1 MNLMI
6 LLAMDNIQL
15 KKSFFH
21 VKSRTKRSSIIG
33 LMTLFWILGANLVPL
48 STIWGGFQTHTSASI
63 QSTAG
68 LLYAQST
75 NELPQKPVGMVND
88 FGNLLTNQEEA
99 ILEQKLRYYRDT
111 TSNVIAIAV
120 LNNLAGLPREEAAT
134 YLFNTW
140 QMWEAERYN
149 GVLILISVQDREL
162 QIEVGYG
169 LEGAIPDVMANRVVQ
184 DILVPALQSGQFY
197 QGLDRATSALMQLAS
212 GEYEAVENARSSEK
226 GFPIDLLIL
235 VALILFFIFSKGRGG
250 RGGGRTIGA
259 MDVLLWSSLLNSPR
273 GRSGFGGGGFGGG
286 GFGGGGFGGFSG
298 GGGFGSGGGGAGGSW

>member
-6 LLAMDNIQL
+6 LLAMDNIPL
-15 KKSFFH
+15 KKSIFH
-21 VKSRTKRSSIIG
+21 LKSRSKRSSIIS
-33 LMTLFWILGANLVPL
+33 LMTLFWILGTNLVPL
-48 STIWGGFQTHTSASI
+48 SAIWGGFQTHTSASI

-75 NELPQKPVGMVND
+75 NELPQRPVGMVND

-99 ILEQKLRYYRDT
+99 ILEQKLRNYRDT

-120 LNNLAGLPREEAAT
+120 LNNLAGLPREETAT

-273 GRSGFGGGGFGGG
+273 GRGGFGGGGFGGG

>member
-6 LLAMDNIQL
+6 LLAMDNIPL
-15 KKSFFH
+15 KKSIFH
-21 VKSRTKRSSIIG
+21 VKSRSKRSSIIG

-75 NELPQKPVGMVND
+75 NELPQRPVGMVND

-99 ILEQKLRYYRDT
+99 ILEQKLRNYRDT

-120 LNNLAGLPREEAAT
+120 LNNLAGLPRAEAAT

-149 GVLILISVQDREL
+149 GVLILISVQDRGL

-250 RGGGRTIGA
+250 RGGGRIIGA
-259 MDVLLWSSLLNSPR
+259 MDVLLWISLLNSPR
-273 GRSGFGGGGFGGG
+273 GRGGFGGGGFGGG

>member
-15 KKSFFH
+15 KKSIFH
-21 VKSRTKRSSIIG
+21 VKNRSKRSSIIG
-33 LMTLFWILGANLVPL
+33 LMTLFWILGANLVSL
-48 STIWGGFQTHTSASI
+48 STIWGEFQTHTGASI

-68 LLYAQST
+68 MLYAQAT
-75 NELPQKPVGMVND
+75 NELPQRPVGMVND

-99 ILEQKLRYYRDT
+99 ILEQKLRNYRDT
-111 TSNVIAIAV
+111 TSNVVAVAV
-120 LNNLAGLPREEAAT
+120 LENLAGMPREEAAT

-140 QMWEAERYN
+140 RMWEAERYN
-149 GVLILISVQDREL
+149 GVLILISVQEREL

-169 LEGAIPDVMANRVVQ
+169 LEGAIPDVMANRIVQ
-184 DILVPALQSGQFY
+184 DILIPALQSGQVY
-197 QGLDRATSALMQLAS
+197 QGLDRATSALIQLAS
-212 GEYEAVENARSSEK
+212 GEYDAVENARSSDE
-226 GFPIDLLIL
+226 GFPIDILIL
-235 VALILFFIFSKGRGG
+235 LAVILFIIFSKGRGG

-273 GRSGFGGGGFGGG
+273 GRGGFGGG

>member
-15 KKSFFH
+15 KKSIFH
-21 VKSRTKRSSIIG
+21 VKNRSKRSSIIG
-33 LMTLFWILGANLVPL
+33 LMTLFWILGANLVSL
-48 STIWGGFQTHTSASI
+48 STIWGEFQTHTGASI

-68 LLYAQST
+68 MLYAQST
-75 NELPQKPVGMVND
+75 NELPQRPVGMVND

-99 ILEQKLRYYRDT
+99 ILEQKLRNYRDT
-111 TSNVIAIAV
+111 TSNVVAVAV
-120 LNNLAGLPREEAAT
+120 LENLAGMPREEAAT

-140 QMWEAERYN
+140 RMWEAERYN
-149 GVLILISVQDREL
+149 GVLILISVQEREL

-169 LEGAIPDVMANRVVQ
+169 LEGAIPDVMANRIVQ
-184 DILVPALQSGQFY
+184 DILIPALQSGQVY
-197 QGLDRATSALMQLAS
+197 QGLDRATSALFQLAS
-212 GEYEAVENARSSEK
+212 GEYDAVEITRSSNK
-226 GFPIDLLIL
+226 GFPIDILIIL
-235 VALILFFIFSKGRGG
+235 GLIFYFIISKGRGG

-259 MDVLLWSSLLNSPR
+259 MDVLLWSSFLNSPR
-273 GRSGFGGGGFGGG
+273 GRGGFGGG

>member
-15 KKSFFH
+15 KKSIFH
-21 VKSRTKRSSIIG
+21 VKNRSKRSFIIG
-33 LMTLFWILGANLVPL
+33 LMTLFWILGANLVSL
-48 STIWGGFQTHTSASI
+48 STIWGEFQTHTGVSI

-68 LLYAQST
+68 MLYAQST
-75 NELPQKPVGMVND
+75 NELPQRPVGMVND

-99 ILEQKLRYYRDT
+99 ILEQKLRNYRDT
-111 TSNVIAIAV
+111 TSNVVAVAV
-120 LNNLAGLPREEAAT
+120 LENLAGMPREEAAT

-140 QMWEAERYN
+140 RMWEAERYN
-149 GVLILISVQDREL
+149 GVLILISVQEREL

-169 LEGAIPDVMANRVVQ
+169 LEGAIPDVMANRIVQ
-184 DILVPALQSGQFY
+184 DILIPALQSGQVY
-197 QGLDRATSALMQLAS
+197 QGLDRATSALIQLAS
-212 GEYEAVENARSSEK
+212 GEYDAVEITRSSNK
-226 GFPIDLLIL
+226 GFPIDILIIL
-235 VALILFFIFSKGRGG
+235 GLIFYFIISKGRGG

-259 MDVLLWSSLLNSPR
+259 MDVLLWSSFLNSPR
-273 GRSGFGGGGFGGG
+273 GRGGFGGG

>member
-6 LLAMDNIQL
+6 LLAMDNIPL
-15 KKSFFH
+15 KKSIFH
-21 VKSRTKRSSIIG
+21 VKSRSKRSSIIS
-33 LMTLFWILGANLVPL
+33 LMTLFWILGTNLVPL
-48 STIWGGFQTHTSASI
+48 SAIWGGFQTHTSASI

-75 NELPQKPVGMVND
+75 NELPQRPVGMVND

-99 ILEQKLRYYRDT
+99 ILEQKLRNYRDT

-120 LNNLAGLPREEAAT
+120 LNNLAGLPREETAT

-273 GRSGFGGGGFGGG
+273 GRGGFGGGGFGGG

>member
-6 LLAMDNIQL
+6 LLAMDNNPL
-15 KKSFFH
+15 KSFIFR
-21 VKSRTKRSSIIG
+21 VKSRSKRSPIIG
-33 LMTLFWILGANLVPL
+33 LIALVWIFGANLVSLP
-48 STIWGGFQTHTSASI
+48 TIWGVFQTHTGASI
-63 QSTAG
+63 QISAG
-68 LLYAQST
+68 LLHAQST
-75 NELPQKPVGMVND
+75 NELPQRPVGMVND
-88 FGNLLTNQEEA
+88 FGNILTNQEEA
-99 ILEQKLRYYRDT
+99 ILEQKLRNYRDT

-120 LNNLAGLPREEAAT
+120 LNNLAGLPREEAAI

-140 QMWEAERYN
+140 KMWEAERYN
-149 GVLILISVQDREL
+149 GVLILISVQEREL

-184 DILVPALQSGQFY
+184 DILVPALQNGQFY

-226 GFPIDLLIL
+226 GFPIDILIL
-235 VALILFFIFSKGRGG
+235 LALILLFIFSKGRGG

-273 GRSGFGGGGFGGG
+273 GRGGFGGGGGFGG
-286 GFGGGGFGGFSG
+286 FSGGGGFGGFSG

>member
-99 ILEQKLRYYRDT
+99 ILEQKLRNYRDT

>member
-1 MNLMI
+1 
-6 LLAMDNIQL
+6 
-15 KKSFFH
+15 
-21 VKSRTKRSSIIG
+21 
-33 LMTLFWILGANLVPL
+33 
-48 STIWGGFQTHTSASI
+48 
-63 QSTAG
+63 
-68 LLYAQST
+68 
-75 NELPQKPVGMVND
+75 MVND
-88 FGNLLTNQEEA
+88 FGNILTNQEEA
-99 ILEQKLRYYRDT
+99 ILEQKLRNYRDT

-120 LNNLAGLPREEAAT
+120 LNNLAGLPREEAAI

-140 QMWEAERYN
+140 KMWEAERYN
-149 GVLILISVQDREL
+149 GVLILISVQEREL

-184 DILVPALQSGQFY
+184 DILVPALQNGQFY

-226 GFPIDLLIL
+226 GFPIDILIL
-235 VALILFFIFSKGRGG
+235 LALILFFIFSKGRGG

-273 GRSGFGGGGFGGG
+273 GRGGFGGGGGFGG
-286 GFGGGGFGGFSG
+286 FSGGGGFGGFSG

>member
-15 KKSFFH
+15 KKSIFH
-21 VKSRTKRSSIIG
+21 VKNRSKRSFIIG
-33 LMTLFWILGANLVPL
+33 LMTLFWILGANLVSL
-48 STIWGGFQTHTSASI
+48 STIWGEFQTHSGASI

-68 LLYAQST
+68 MLYAQST
-75 NELPQKPVGMVND
+75 NELPQRPVGMVND

-99 ILEQKLRYYRDT
+99 ILEQKLRNYRDT
-111 TSNVIAIAV
+111 TSNVVAVAV
-120 LNNLAGLPREEAAT
+120 LENLAGMPREEAAT

-140 QMWEAERYN
+140 RMWEAERYN
-149 GVLILISVQDREL
+149 GVLILISVQEREL

-169 LEGAIPDVMANRVVQ
+169 LEGAIPDVMANRIVQ
-184 DILVPALQSGQFY
+184 DILIPTLQSGQVY
-197 QGLDRATSALMQLAS
+197 QGLDRATSALIQLAS
-212 GEYEAVENARSSEK
+212 GEYDAVENARSSDE
-226 GFPIDLLIL
+226 GFPIDILIL
-235 VALILFFIFSKGRGG
+235 LAVILFIIFSKGRGG

-273 GRSGFGGGGFGGG
+273 GRGGFGGG

>member
-15 KKSFFH
+15 KKSIFH
-21 VKSRTKRSSIIG
+21 VKNRSKRSFVIG
-33 LMTLFWILGANLVPL
+33 LMTLFWILGANLVSL
-48 STIWGGFQTHTSASI
+48 STIWGEFQTHTGVSI

-68 LLYAQST
+68 MLYAQST
-75 NELPQKPVGMVND
+75 NELPQRPVGMVND

-99 ILEQKLRYYRDT
+99 ILEQKLRNYRDT
-111 TSNVIAIAV
+111 TSNVVAVAV
-120 LNNLAGLPREEAAT
+120 LENLAGMPREEAAT

-140 QMWEAERYN
+140 RMWEAERYN
-149 GVLILISVQDREL
+149 GVLILISVQEREL

-169 LEGAIPDVMANRVVQ
+169 LEGAIPDVMANRIVQ
-184 DILVPALQSGQFY
+184 DILIPALQSGQVY
-197 QGLDRATSALMQLAS
+197 QGLDRATSALIQLAS
-212 GEYEAVENARSSEK
+212 GEYDAVEITRSSNK
-226 GFPIDLLIL
+226 GFPIDILIIL
-235 VALILFFIFSKGRGG
+235 GLIFYFIISKGRGG

-259 MDVLLWSSLLNSPR
+259 MDVLLWSSFLNSPR
-273 GRSGFGGGGFGGG
+273 GRGGFGGG

>member
-6 LLAMDNIQL
+6 LLAMDNIPL
-15 KKSFFH
+15 KKSIFH
-21 VKSRTKRSSIIG
+21 VKSRSKRSSIIG
-33 LMTLFWILGANLVPL
+33 LMTIFWILGANLVPL

-99 ILEQKLRYYRDT
+99 ILEQKLRNYRDT

-273 GRSGFGGGGFGGG
+273 GRSGFGGGGFGGS

>member
-15 KKSFFH
+15 KKSIFH
-21 VKSRTKRSSIIG
+21 VKNRSKRSSIIG
-33 LMTLFWILGANLVPL
+33 LMTLFWILGANLVSL
-48 STIWGGFQTHTSASI
+48 STIWGEFQTHTGASI

-68 LLYAQST
+68 MLYAQST
-75 NELPQKPVGMVND
+75 NELPQRPVGMVND

-99 ILEQKLRYYRDT
+99 ILEQKLRNYRDT
-111 TSNVIAIAV
+111 TSNVVAV
-120 LNNLAGLPREEAAT
+120 AMLENLAGMPREEAAT

-140 QMWEAERYN
+140 RMWEAERYN
-149 GVLILISVQDREL
+149 GVLILISVQEREL

-169 LEGAIPDVMANRVVQ
+169 LEGAIPDVMANRIVQ
-184 DILVPALQSGQFY
+184 DILIPALQSGQVY
-197 QGLDRATSALMQLAS
+197 QGLDRATSALIQLAS
-212 GEYEAVENARSSEK
+212 GEYDAVEITRSSNK
-226 GFPIDLLIL
+226 GFPIDILIIL
-235 VALILFFIFSKGRGG
+235 GLIFYFIISKGRGG

-259 MDVLLWSSLLNSPR
+259 MDVLLWSSFLNSPR
-273 GRSGFGGGGFGGG
+273 GRGGFGGG

>member
-15 KKSFFH
+15 KKSIFH
-21 VKSRTKRSSIIG
+21 VKNRSKRSFIIG
-33 LMTLFWILGANLVPL
+33 LMTLFWILGANLVSL
-48 STIWGGFQTHTSASI
+48 STIWGEFQTHTGVSI

-68 LLYAQST
+68 MLYAQST
-75 NELPQKPVGMVND
+75 NELPQRPVGMVND

-99 ILEQKLRYYRDT
+99 ILEQKLRNYRDT
-111 TSNVIAIAV
+111 TSNVVAVAV
-120 LNNLAGLPREEAAT
+120 LENLAGMPREEAAT

-140 QMWEAERYN
+140 RMWEAERYN
-149 GVLILISVQDREL
+149 GVLILISVQEREL

-169 LEGAIPDVMANRVVQ
+169 LEGAIPDVMANRIVQ
-184 DILVPALQSGQFY
+184 DILIPALQSGQVY
-197 QGLDRATSALMQLAS
+197 QGLDRATSALIQLAS
-212 GEYEAVENARSSEK
+212 GEYDAVEITRSSNK
-226 GFPIDLLIL
+226 GFPIDILIIL
-235 VALILFFIFSKGRGG
+235 GLIFYFIISKGRGG

-259 MDVLLWSSLLNSPR
+259 MDVLLWSSVLNSPR
-273 GRSGFGGGGFGGG
+273 GRGGFGGG

>member
-15 KKSFFH
+15 KSSIFR
-21 VKSRTKRSSIIG
+21 VKSRSIRSSIIS
-33 LMTLFWILGANLVPL
+33 LMALVWILGVNVVSLP
-48 STIWGGFQTHTSASI
+48 TIWGIFQTHTGASI
-63 QSTAG
+63 QSSAG
-68 LLYAQST
+68 LLYAQSP
-75 NELPQKPVGMVND
+75 NELPQRPVGMVND
-88 FGNLLTNQEEA
+88 FGNLLTNQEEV
-99 ILEQKLRYYRDT
+99 ILEQKLRNYRDT
-111 TSNVIAIAV
+111 TSNIITIAV
-120 LNNLAGLPREEAAT
+120 LNNLTGLPREEAAT

-149 GVLILISVQDREL
+149 GVLILISVQEREL

-169 LEGAIPDVMANRVVQ
+169 LEGAIPDVMAKRVVQ

-212 GEYEAVENARSSEK
+212 GEYEAVENALGSEE
-226 GFPIDLLIL
+226 GFPVDLLIL
-235 VALILFFIFSKGRGG
+235 LTLILFFIFFKGRGG

-259 MDVLLWSSLLNSPR
+259 MDVLLWSSLLNSPSGR
-273 GRSGFGGGGFGGG
+273 GGFGSGGGFS
-286 GFGGGGFGGFSG
+286 GFSG

>member
-15 KKSFFH
+15 KKSIFH
-21 VKSRTKRSSIIG
+21 VKSRSKRSSIIG

-75 NELPQKPVGMVND
+75 NELPQRPVGMVND

-99 ILEQKLRYYRDT
+99 ILEQKLRNYRDT

-149 GVLILISVQDREL
+149 GVLILISVQEREL

-184 DILVPALQSGQFY
+184 DILVPALQNGQFY
-197 QGLDRATSALMQLAS
+197 QGLDRATNALMQLAS
-212 GEYEAVENARSSEK
+212 GEYEAVDNARGSEK

-235 VALILFFIFSKGRGG
+235 LALILFFIFSKGRGG

-273 GRSGFGGGGFGGG
+273 GRG

>member
-15 KKSFFH
+15 KKSIFH
-21 VKSRTKRSSIIG
+21 VKNRSKRSFIIG
-33 LMTLFWILGANLVPL
+33 LMTLFWILGANLVSL
-48 STIWGGFQTHTSASI
+48 STIWGEFQTHTGVSI

-68 LLYAQST
+68 MLYAQST
-75 NELPQKPVGMVND
+75 NELPQRPVGMVND

-99 ILEQKLRYYRDT
+99 ILEQKLRNYRDT
-111 TSNVIAIAV
+111 TSNVVAVAV
-120 LNNLAGLPREEAAT
+120 LENLAGMPREEAAT

-140 QMWEAERYN
+140 RMWEAERYN
-149 GVLILISVQDREL
+149 GVLILISVQEREL

-169 LEGAIPDVMANRVVQ
+169 LEGAIPDVMANRIVQ
-184 DILVPALQSGQFY
+184 DILIPALQSGQVY
-197 QGLDRATSALMQLAS
+197 QGLDRATSALIQLAS
-212 GEYEAVENARSSEK
+212 GEYDAVEITRSSNK
-226 GFPIDLLIL
+226 GFPIDILIIL
-235 VALILFFIFSKGRGG
+235 GLIFYFIISKGRGG

-259 MDVLLWSSLLNSPR
+259 MDILLWSSFLNSPR
-273 GRSGFGGGGFGGG
+273 GRGGFGGG

>member
-15 KKSFFH
+15 KKSIFH
-21 VKSRTKRSSIIG
+21 VKNRSKRSSIIG
-33 LMTLFWILGANLVPL
+33 LMTLFWILGANLVSL
-48 STIWGGFQTHTSASI
+48 STIWGEFQTHTGASI

-68 LLYAQST
+68 MLYAQST
-75 NELPQKPVGMVND
+75 NELPQRPVGMVND

-99 ILEQKLRYYRDT
+99 ILEQKLRNYRDT
-111 TSNVIAIAV
+111 TSNVVAVAV
-120 LNNLAGLPREEAAT
+120 LENLAGMPREEAAT

-140 QMWEAERYN
+140 RMWEAERYN
-149 GVLILISVQDREL
+149 GVLILVSVQEREL

-169 LEGAIPDVMANRVVQ
+169 LEGAIPDVMANRIVQ
-184 DILVPALQSGQFY
+184 DILIPALQSGQVY
-197 QGLDRATSALMQLAS
+197 QGLDRATSALIQLAS
-212 GEYEAVENARSSEK
+212 GEYDAVEITRSSNK
-226 GFPIDLLIL
+226 GFPIDILIIL
-235 VALILFFIFSKGRGG
+235 GLIFYFIISKGRGG

-259 MDVLLWSSLLNSPR
+259 MDVLLWSSFLNSPR
-273 GRSGFGGGGFGGG
+273 GRGGFGGG

>member
-15 KKSFFH
+15 KKSIFH
-21 VKSRTKRSSIIG
+21 VKNRSKRSFIIG
-33 LMTLFWILGANLVPL
+33 LMTLFWILGANLVSL
-48 STIWGGFQTHTSASI
+48 STIWGEFQTHTGTSI

-68 LLYAQST
+68 MLYAQST
-75 NELPQKPVGMVND
+75 NELPQRPVGMVND

-99 ILEQKLRYYRDT
+99 ILEQKLRNYRDT
-111 TSNVIAIAV
+111 TSNVVAVAV
-120 LNNLAGLPREEAAT
+120 LENLAGMPREEAAT

-140 QMWEAERYN
+140 RMWEAERYN
-149 GVLILISVQDREL
+149 GVLILISVQEREL

-169 LEGAIPDVMANRVVQ
+169 LEGAIPDVMANRIVQ
-184 DILVPALQSGQFY
+184 DILIPALQSGQVY
-197 QGLDRATSALMQLAS
+197 QGLDRATSALIQLAS
-212 GEYEAVENARSSEK
+212 GEYDAVENARSSDE
-226 GFPIDLLIL
+226 GFPIDILIL
-235 VALILFFIFSKGRGG
+235 LAVILFIIFSKGRGG

-273 GRSGFGGGGFGGG
+273 GRGGFGGG

>member
-6 LLAMDNIQL
+6 LLAMDNIPL
-15 KKSFFH
+15 KKSIFH
-21 VKSRTKRSSIIG
+21 VKSRSKRSSIIG

-99 ILEQKLRYYRDT
+99 ILEQKLRNYRDT

-273 GRSGFGGGGFGGG
+273 GRSGFGSGGFGGG